1 MQQVICLQLSCIE
14 TYRDCCNPDS
24 LHSGVSEQVPQGR
37 AHLCGCQG
45 VGGARDSG
53 GDVLY
58 GFCSHVMNYRILL
71 QDSNTNTCEPFIFIL
86 EREME
91 YYEC

>member
-1 MQQVICLQLSCIE
+1 MW
-14 TYRDCCNPDS
+14 TYRDGGDSHS

-37 AHLCGCQG
+37 AYLCGDQV

-58 GFCSHVMNYRILL
+58 GFCSHVMNYGIILWGKH
-71 QDSNTNTCEPFIFIL
+71 TNWSKIFLSFTFTSENSTKQAIL
-86 EREME
+86 IGL
-91 YYEC
+91 